1 MIVSQNARYALL
13 VGSMGIALLVGCS
26 QPTKQGGP
34 TQINHVVLFEL
45 KDPTEAEALQ
55 QDCSE
60 LLKPLPEVIYY
71 ACGPHVDVGRPTV
84 ESGYTLGLIVSFE
97 NRSKYDAYLKAPEHV
112 QLVEKWKPRF
122 SGLTIYDI
130 GNGTFIE

>member
-1 MIVSQNARYALL
+1 MIASQTARYALV
-13 VGSMGIALLVGCS
+13 VGSTSLALLAGCTR
-26 QPTKQGGP
+26 PAKQGGP

-45 KDPTEAEALQ
+45 KDPAEAEALQ
-55 QDCSE
+55 RDCAE
-60 LLKPLPEVIYY
+60 LLKPIPQVIYY
-71 ACGPHVDVGRPTV
+71 ACGPHVDVGRTTI
-84 ESGYTLGLIVSFE
+84 ESDYTLGLIVSFE
-97 NRSKYDAYLKAPEHV
+97 NRSKYDAYLEAPGHV